1 MVRHPHR
8 PGRRRVI
15 RTLIHPCVILYPH
28 LLERLDMTTYQVTF
42 SYTVEVET
50 DGDDRDA
57 EDMAFSEFEKF
68 LRDAPS
74 ATYFVVHDV
83 EEAE

>member
-1 MVRHPHR
+1 
-8 PGRRRVI
+8 
-15 RTLIHPCVILYPH
+15 
-28 LLERLDMTTYQVTF
+28 MTKYQVTF

-68 LRDAPS
+68 LRDRPS
-74 ATYFVVHDV
+74 AAWFTLHDV
-83 EEAE
+83 EEAD